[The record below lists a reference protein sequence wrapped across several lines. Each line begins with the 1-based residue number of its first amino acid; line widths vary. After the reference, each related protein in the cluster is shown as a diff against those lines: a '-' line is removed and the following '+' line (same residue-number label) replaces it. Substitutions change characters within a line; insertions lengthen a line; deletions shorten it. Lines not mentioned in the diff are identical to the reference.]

1 MQVQPIS
8 FLCVSKMELKGRH
21 LLSLKDFTREE
32 IQLILDTSSDLKR
45 LRYRSELGTSLLGQ
59 SVGMVFERPS
69 TRTRVSFEVAIN
81 ELSGDSLFLS
91 SQELQLSRGEP
102 IADTARV
109 LSRYIHG
116 IVIRATS
123 HENVVELAAHST
135 IPVINALTPMYH
147 PCQGLADLLTI
158 QEKLHELE
166 GLKLV
171 YVGDGNNVCHSLML
185 GGATMG
191 LEVTVA
197 TPPGFEPNPE
207 VTKISRERAE
217 ENMAQVELTNDPK
230 AAVEDADVIYTDVF
244 VSMGQDAERKKRLAA
259 FLPDF
264 QVNEALVKLAAPH
277 SIVMHCLP
285 AHRDEEITDGVIEG
299 SHSVVWDQAENRLH
313 TEKAVLALFL

>member
-1 MQVQPIS
+1 MD
-8 FLCVSKMELKGRH
+8 LKGRH
-21 LLSLKDFTREE
+21 FLTLQDFSREE
-32 IQLILDTSSDLKR
+32 IQLLLDAASDLKR
-45 LRYRSELGTSLLGQ
+45 QRYRNELGTSLLGR
-59 SVGMVFERPS
+59 SVGLVFERPS

-81 ELSGDSLFLS
+81 ELSGDVLFLS

-109 LSRYIHG
+109 LSRYLHG

-123 HENVVELAAHST
+123 HENVVELAKYST
-135 IPVINALTPMYH
+135 IPVINALTPLYH

-158 QEKLHELE
+158 REKLHELD
-166 GLKLV
+166 GLKLA
-171 YVGDGNNVCHSLML
+171 YIGDGNNVCHSLML
-185 GGATMG
+185 GGTTMG

-197 TPPGFEPNPE
+197 TPPGFEPNPDI
-207 VTKISRERAE
+207 TKIARERAA

-230 AAVEDADVIYTDVF
+230 AAVEDADVLYTDVF

-264 QVNEALVKLAAPH
+264 QLNEALVDLAAPH

-285 AHRDEEITDGVIEG
+285 AHRGEEITDDVIEG
-299 SHSVVWDQAENRLH
+299 PHSVVWDQAENRLH
-313 TEKAVLALFL
+313 TEKAVLALLL

>member
-1 MQVQPIS
+1 
-8 FLCVSKMELKGRH
+8 MELKGRH
-21 LLSLKDFTREE
+21 FLSLKDFTRED
-32 IQLILDTSSDLKR
+32 IQLMLDTAADFKR
-45 LRYRSELGTSLLGQ
+45 QRYRGDYGTSLLGK

-81 ELSGDSLFLS
+81 ELSGDVLFLS

-109 LSRYIHG
+109 LSRYLHG

-123 HENVVELAAHST
+123 HENVVELAEHSS

-158 QEKLHELE
+158 REKLHELD
-166 GLKLV
+166 GLKLA
-171 YVGDGNNVCHSLML
+171 YIGDGNNVCHTLML
-185 GGATMG
+185 GGTIMG
-191 LEVTVA
+191 LEVNVA
-197 TPPGFEPNPE
+197 TPKGFEPNLE
-207 VTKISRERAE
+207 IIKLSREYAE
-217 ENMAQVELTNDPK
+217 QNMSSIELTNDPK
-230 AAVEDADVIYTDVF
+230 AAVRDADVIYTDVF

-259 FLPDF
+259 FLPLF
-264 QVNEALVKLAAPH
+264 QVNDALVNLAAPH

-285 AHRDEEITDGVIEG
+285 AHRGEEITDTVIEG
-299 SHSVVWDQAENRLH
+299 AHSVVWDQAENRLH

>member
-1 MQVQPIS
+1 
-8 FLCVSKMELKGRH
+8 MELKGRH

-32 IQLILDTSSDLKR
+32 IQLILDTSADLKR
-45 LRYRSELGTSLLGQ
+45 LRYRNELGTSLVGQ

-81 ELSGDSLFLS
+81 ELSGDPLFLS

-109 LSRYIHG
+109 LSRYLHG
-116 IVIRATS
+116 IVIRATN
-123 HENVVELAAHST
+123 HEHVVELANYST
-135 IPVINALTPMYH
+135 VPVINALTPMYH

-158 QEKLHELE
+158 REKLHELD

-197 TPPGFEPNPE
+197 APPGFEPDSE
-207 VTKISRERAE
+207 VTELSRDRAA
-217 ENMAQVELTNDPK
+217 ENMGQVEVTNDPN
-230 AAVEDADVIYTDVF
+230 AAVEDADIIYTDVF
-244 VSMGQDAERKKRLAA
+244 VSMGQDKERKKRLAA

-264 QVNEALVKLAAPH
+264 QVNETLVDRAAPH
-277 SIVMHCLP
+277 NIVMHCLP
-285 AHRDEEITDGVIEG
+285 AHRGEEITDGVIEG
-299 SHSVVWDQAENRLH
+299 PHSVVWDQAENRLH
-313 TEKAVLALFL
+313 TEKAVLALLL

>member
-1 MQVQPIS
+1 
-8 FLCVSKMELKGRH
+8 MELKGRH

-45 LRYRSELGTSLLGQ
+45 QRYRGELGTSLLGR

-109 LSRYIHG
+109 LSRYLHG
-116 IVIRATS
+116 IVIRATN
-123 HENVVELAAHST
+123 HEHVVELAEYSDV
-135 IPVINALTPMYH
+135 PVINALTPMYH
-147 PCQGLADLLTI
+147 PCQALADLLTI
-158 QEKLHELE
+158 REKLHELE

-171 YVGDGNNVCHSLML
+171 YIGDGNNVCQSLMI

-197 TPPGFEPNPE
+197 TPPGYEPNPD
-207 VTKISRERAE
+207 VTAFARERAE
-217 ENMAQVELTNDPK
+217 ENMAQLELTNDPK
-230 AAVEDADVIYTDVF
+230 AAVEEADVLYTDVF
-244 VSMGQDAERKKRLAA
+244 VSMGQDEERKKRLAA
-259 FLPDF
+259 FLPDY
-264 QVNEALVKLAAPH
+264 QINEALVELAAPH

-285 AHRDEEITDGVIEG
+285 AHRDEEITDAVIEG
-299 SHSVVWDQAENRLH
+299 PHSVVWDQAENRLH
-313 TEKAVLALFL
+313 TEKAILALLL

>member
-1 MQVQPIS
+1 MVT
-8 FLCVSKMELKGRH
+8 MELKGHH

-32 IQLILDTSSDLKR
+32 IQLILETSAELKR
-45 LRYRSELGTSLLGQ
+45 HRYRGDLGISLVGK

-102 IADTARV
+102 IPDTARV
-109 LSRYIHG
+109 LSRYLHG

-123 HENVVELAAHST
+123 HDHVMELAEYST
-135 IPVINALTPMYH
+135 VPVINALTPKYH

-158 QEKLHELE
+158 REKLHELD
-166 GLKLV
+166 GLKLA
-171 YVGDGNNVCHSLML
+171 YIGDGNNVCHSLML

-197 TPPGFEPNPE
+197 TPTGFEPDPK
-207 VTKISRERAE
+207 VIKIARERAE
-217 ENMAQVELTNDPK
+217 QNMAQVEITNDPK
-230 AAVEDADVIYTDVF
+230 AAAEEADVLYTDVF

-259 FLPDF
+259 FLPAF
-264 QVNEALVKLAAPH
+264 QLNEALVKLAAPH
-277 SIVMHCLP
+277 CIVMHCLP
-285 AHRDEEITDGVIEG
+285 AHRGEEITDGVIEG
-299 SHSVVWDQAENRLH
+299 PHSVVWDQAENRLH
-313 TEKAVLALFL
+313 TAKAVLALLL